1 MFEEINL
8 LFHNSIRYKK
18 DLTIYFDPFKI
29 NENYNDADIIFITHS
44 HYDHYSKED
53 ILKVKK
59 EETIIVIPEDL
70 INEVETYFS
79 KENIISV
86 VPNKKYMVKNI
97 SFETVP
103 AYNINKNYHPKT
115 NNWVGYLVTI
125 CDIKYYIAGD
135 TDVTEENKKI
145 KCDVVFIPIGGTYT
159 MDYKEAAMLIN
170 EIKPRLVVPTHFGT
184 IVGTKEDG
192 VKFLELLDKSISY
205 RV

>member
-1 MFEEINL
+1 
-8 LFHNSIRYKK
+8 
-18 DLTIYFDPFKI
+18 
-29 NENYNDADIIFITHS
+29 
-44 HYDHYSKED
+44 
-53 ILKVKK
+53 
-59 EETIIVIPEDL
+59 
-70 INEVETYFS
+70 
-79 KENIISV
+79 
-86 VPNKKYMVKNI
+86 MVKNI

-103 AYNINKNYHPKT
+103 AYNVNKNYHPKT

-145 KCDVVFIPIGGTYT
+145 KCDVAFIPIGGTYT

>member
-18 DLTIYFDPFKI
+18 DLTLYFDPFKI

-70 INEVETYFS
+70 INEVETYFP

-103 AYNINKNYHPKT
+103 AYNVNKNYHPKT

-145 KCDVVFIPIGGTYT
+145 KCDVAFIPIGGTYT

>member
-44 HYDHYSKED
+44 HYDHYCKED

-70 INEVETYFS
+70 INEVETYFP

-103 AYNINKNYHPKT
+103 AYNVNKNYHPKT

-145 KCDVVFIPIGGTYT
+145 KCDVAFIPVGGTYT

>member
-70 INEVETYFS
+70 INEVETYFP

-145 KCDVVFIPIGGTYT
+145 KCDVAFIPIGGTYT

>member
-18 DLTIYFDPFKI
+18 ALTLYFDPFKI

-70 INEVETYFS
+70 INEVETYFP

-115 NNWVGYLVTI
+115 NNWVGYLVNI
-125 CDIKYYIAGD
+125 CDVKYYIAGD

-145 KCDVVFIPIGGTYT
+145 KCDVAFIPVGGTYT

>member
-29 NENYNDADIIFITHS
+29 NENYNNADIIFITHS

-59 EETIIVIPEDL
+59 EKTIIVIPEDL
-70 INEVETYFS
+70 INEVETYFP

-103 AYNINKNYHPKT
+103 AYNVNKNYHPKT

-145 KCDVVFIPIGGTYT
+145 KCDVAFIPIGGTYT

>member
-70 INEVETYFS
+70 INEVETYFP

-103 AYNINKNYHPKT
+103 AYNVNKNYHPKT

-145 KCDVVFIPIGGTYT
+145 KCDVAFIPIGGTYT